1 MQTKRMKL
9 THGRAV
15 TLMVLVALLWST
27 AGVVTRHLEAARAFD
42 VTFWRSFFTAVALLV
57 ILPGWQ
63 GRGIWVR
70 MARAGWVLWA
80 SGACWA
86 IMFTA
91 FMVALTLTTVANVLI
106 TLAAGPLLTALVSRL
121 VTGHRLPG
129 RTWAAIVLAGV
140 GIGSMFVSQLAAGS
154 VAGTL
159 VAFCVPM
166 AAAAN
171 WTLVQRN
178 RLKAH
183 DDCGPGSPPIDLVPA
198 VLVGALI
205 STLLTLPLA
214 WPMAASGHDLL
225 LLAGL
230 GTFQLAVPCVLSVV
244 CARVLSAPEVSLL
257 ALLEVL
263 FGTLLA
269 WAGAGEAPG
278 GNVLSGGTLV
288 IGALLVNEYLGWR
301 SRPKASETGTEKPS
315 IVA

>member
-1 MQTKRMKL
+1 MDTRL

-15 TLMVLVALLWST
+15 VLMVLVTVMWST
-27 AGVVTRHLEAARAFD
+27 AGVVARHLEAAKAFE
-42 VTFWRSFFTAVALLV
+42 VTFWRSFFTAVSLLV
-57 ILPGWQ
+57 ILPIWQ
-63 GRGIWVR
+63 GWGIWVR
-70 MARAGWVLWA
+70 MRRAGWVLWA

-86 IMFTA
+86 VMFTA

-106 TLAAGPLLTALVSRL
+106 TLAAGPLLTAVVARV
-121 VTGHRLPG
+121 VTGHLLPR
-129 RTWAAIVLAGV
+129 RTWGAIIVAGL
-140 GIGSMFVSQLAAGS
+140 GIGWMFASQLAAGS

-159 VAFCVPM
+159 VAFCVPL

-178 RLKAH
+178 RLKAEGA
-183 DDCGPGSPPIDLVPA
+183 DKATQQPPVDLVPA
-198 VLVGALI
+198 VLVGALL
-205 STLLTLPLA
+205 STLAVLPLA
-214 WPMAASGHDLL
+214 WPFSASGHDLW

-230 GTFQLAVPCVLSVV
+230 GAFQLAVPCVLSVL

-269 WAGAGEAPG
+269 WVGANEVPG
-278 GNVLSGGTLV
+278 GNVLSGGALV
-288 IGALLVNEYLGWR
+288 IAALLTNEYLGWCER
-301 SRPKASETGTEKPS
+301 RQAPDDDVGSPT

>member
-1 MQTKRMKL
+1 MQTKLMKL

-15 TLMVLVALLWST
+15 VLMVLVALLWST
-27 AGVVTRHLEAARAFD
+27 AGVVTRHLETARAFE

-57 ILPGWQ
+57 ILPVWQ
-63 GRGIWVR
+63 GRAVWMR

-106 TLAAGPLLTALVSRL
+106 TLAAGPLLTALVSRV

-129 RTWAAIVLAGV
+129 RTWAAIAVAGA
-140 GIGSMFVSQLAAGS
+140 GIGWMFVSQLAAGS

-183 DDCGPGSPPIDLVPA
+183 DGSGQGSPPIDLVPA

-214 WPMAASGHDLL
+214 WPPAASAHDLL

-230 GTFQLAVPCVLSVV
+230 GAFQLAVPCVLSVV

-278 GNVLSGGTLV
+278 GNVLWGGTLV
-288 IGALLVNEYLGWR
+288 IGALLVNEYLGWH
-301 SRPKASETGTEKPS
+301 SRPKRSETDTESAPT
-315 IVA
+315 VA